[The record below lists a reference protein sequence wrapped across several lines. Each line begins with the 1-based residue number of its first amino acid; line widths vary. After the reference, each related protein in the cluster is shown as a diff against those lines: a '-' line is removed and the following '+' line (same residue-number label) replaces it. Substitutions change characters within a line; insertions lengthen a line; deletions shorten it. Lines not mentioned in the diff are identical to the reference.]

1 MNLLIDAQALL
12 WAAER
17 PERLTSR
24 AREALIGRDHTRY
37 LSDVTCWEL
46 AIKQGL
52 GKLTLGGTVA
62 EFVSEQSEALEL
74 GPVGIRR
81 EHIYALSRLPLHH
94 GDPFDRLLIAQAI
107 VEGMTIVTSDRAIM
121 RYAVETLW

>member
-1 MNLLIDAQALL
+1 MNLLIDAQVLL

-46 AIKQGL
+46 VIKQGI

-62 EFVSEQSEALEL
+62 EFVSEQSGALEL
-74 GPVGIRR
+74 EPIGIRR
-81 EHIYALSRLPLHH
+81 EHIWALPRLPLHH

-107 VEGMTIVTSDRAIM
+107 VEGMTIVTSDRA
-121 RYAVETLW
+121 